1 MEKEYNSKL
10 TIFFLLFLTLVSP
23 FGFFIYAF
31 LKVVRESILAASIKS
46 FEFISLSEL
55 LFSFYVSATSTLISI
70 TLGSVTSFYLIS
82 YSRTKLNYGIL
93 NIVLVLP
100 HIAFAYIIYLFF
112 SETGFLFRFLNIFGL
127 DPGFSLVNDR
137 WGIGIM
143 LNYVLK
149 EIPFIILYLI
159 ATNTR
164 QMGNHIYAARDLG
177 ASPIQC
183 FFQVYLPLNK
193 IQVTSIAIVIFA
205 FVLGNYEVPFLL
217 GANSP
222 QFLSV
227 SALNNFQ
234 SIDIDQNNAS
244 YLKVI
249 VIFGVS
255 FLTSIV
261 LRLCVKEK
269 R

>member
-70 TLGSVTSFYLIS
+70 TLGSVMSFYLGN
-82 YSRTKLNYGIL
+82 YSRAKLNYGIL

-112 SETGFLFRFLNIFGL
+112 SETGFLFRFLNLFGL
-127 DPGFSLVNDR
+127 TTEFNLINDK
-137 WGIGIM
+137 WGLGIM

-149 EIPFIILYLI
+149 EVPFIILYLL

-164 QMGNHIYAARDLG
+164 QMGNHIYAAKDLG
-177 ASPIQC
+177 ASAIQC
-183 FFQVYLPLNK
+183 FFKIYIPLNK
-193 IQVTSIAIVIFA
+193 IQITSVSIVIFA

-249 VIFGVS
+249 IIFSVA

-261 LRLCVKEK
+261 LRLFVRNKG
-269 R
+269 

>member
-10 TIFFLLFLTLVSP
+10 AFIFLIFFALIGP

-31 LKVVRESILAASIKS
+31 LKVASESIIAANLKALDL
-46 FEFISLSEL
+46 ISLNDL
-55 LFSFYVSATSTLISI
+55 VFSLYVGATSTLISVV
-70 TLGSVTSFYLIS
+70 LGGLMSFYLIG
-82 YSRTKLNYGIL
+82 YTKAKLNYGLL

-127 DPGFSLVNDR
+127 TTNINLINDQ
-137 WGIGIM
+137 WGIGIT

-149 EIPFIILYLI
+149 EVPFIILYLL
-159 ATNTR
+159 ATNSR
-164 QMGNHIYAARDLG
+164 QINKHIFAAKDLG
-177 ASPIQC
+177 ASAIQC
-183 FFQVYLPLNK
+183 FFKIYLPLNK
-193 IQVTSIAIVIFA
+193 VQITSITIVIFA

-227 SALNNFQ
+227 SALSNFQ
-234 SIDIDQNNAS
+234 SIDVDQNNAS

-249 VIFGVS
+249 IIFFAA
-255 FLTSIV
+255 FLTSIF
-261 LRLCVKEK
+261 LRLCVREK